1 MSIQSVHAGH
11 GGRKNGSS
19 WTDPGAIGCG
29 YKEADVART
38 ITAMMVKKTGV
49 KDVTD
54 NAGTTANAI
63 VNNVANNINKCA
75 DGWHISNHLNAF
87 NGSATG
93 VEVLYGSLDSKPTAA
108 KLSAAIAKALGLV
121 DRGAKDGTWLG
132 IARNSGVGKKV
143 LLIEWGFIDN
153 KKDMQALMAKM
164 EKGVNAALQVFGYAS
179 NSSNSSNT
187 SISKP
192 NNSLPSG
199 VKAAKGKY
207 TVKVDTNIRSGA
219 STSSSIVGLY
229 KKGESFNY
237 DGYIDAGGYRWY
249 TYIAYSGARRY
260 VAAVNATSSGSTASN
275 NKSSLKGSNL
285 PNRGTY
291 KFTENTNIRAA
302 ASTASAI
309 VGSYAKGQ
317 TVNYD
322 RKVVAGG
329 YVWLSWIG
337 ASGNRRYSAVV

>member
-54 NAGTTANAI
+54 NTGTTANAI

-132 IARNSGVGKKV
+132 IARNSGSGKKV

-164 EKGVNAALQVFGYAS
+164 EQGVNAALQVFGYQTNIS
-179 NSSNSSNT
+179 NSKLSVSANNT
-187 SISKP
+187 GIT
-192 NNSLPSG
+192 
-199 VKAAKGKY
+199 VKTKY
-207 TVKVDTNIRSGA
+207 AVGSTVKVKKSATHYFTGEKIADFVKGSSYKVKQVKTVNKSRSQYAFLLDKINSWVLGQDLE
-219 STSSSIVGLY
+219 SISSS
-229 KKGESFNY
+229 
-237 DGYIDAGGYRWY
+237 
-249 TYIAYSGARRY
+249 
-260 VAAVNATSSGSTASN
+260 NASKSN
-275 NKSSLKGSNL
+275 LKGSNL
-285 PNRGTY
+285 PNRGAY

-302 ASTASAI
+302 ASTSSAI
-309 VGSYAKGQ
+309 VGSYSKGE

-322 RKVVAGG
+322 SKVVAGG

-337 ASGNRRYSAVV
+337 ASGNRRYAAVV

>member
-29 YKEADVART
+29 YKEADVVRT

-54 NAGTTANAI
+54 NTGTTANAI

-93 VEVLYGSLDSKPTAA
+93 VEVLYRSLDSKPTAA

-121 DRGAKDGTWLG
+121 DRGTKDGTWLG
-132 IARNSGVGKKV
+132 IARNSGSGKKV

-164 EKGVNAALQVFGYAS
+164 EQGVNAALQVFGYAS
-179 NSSNSSNT
+179 NNSNSSSNSSSNT
-187 SISKP
+187 
-192 NNSLPSG
+192 NNSKLNSLHNG
-199 VKAAKGKY
+199 VKTAKGKY
-207 TVKVDTNIRSGA
+207 TVQVDTNIRSGV

-237 DGYIDAGGYRWY
+237 DGYIDAEGYRWY
-249 TYIAYSGARRY
+249 TYIAYSGERRY
-260 VAAVNATSSGSTASN
+260 VAAVNTSSSGSSS
-275 NKSSLKGSNL
+275 SSLKGSNL
-285 PNRGTY
+285 PTKGTY

-302 ASTASAI
+302 ASTSSAI
-309 VGSYAKGQ
+309 VGSYFKGE

-322 RKVVAGG
+322 SKVVAGD

-337 ASGNRRYSAVV
+337 ASGNRRYAAVV